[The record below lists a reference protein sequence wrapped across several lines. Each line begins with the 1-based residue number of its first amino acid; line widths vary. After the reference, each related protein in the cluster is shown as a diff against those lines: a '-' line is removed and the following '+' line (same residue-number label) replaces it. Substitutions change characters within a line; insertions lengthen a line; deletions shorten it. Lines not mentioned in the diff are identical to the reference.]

1 MSEYSDAQRMVLS
14 AAFHNGPAMWD
25 LVAPEALDDPWRMV
39 GFAIRALHERRQP
52 VNISTLISECLTRGY
67 DAAIPRWMMG
77 PVAIDSAHQ
86 SYVTSR
92 GAAQIQEHILRAKQH
107 LESGVDAWRV
117 VDDLEANLHAIQRP
131 VTEQATP
138 WWTWDEML
146 SFRETE
152 QPWVIPNLL
161 AEGERLVVTGGEGYG
176 KSTLIYQMILGAAYG
191 VSPID
196 LGTRFEPKKVMILD
210 VENWH
215 ETQVS
220 EQARTMR
227 AAYSRIDRTVEP
239 RVVLL
244 KPRTID
250 LLQPGERR
258 SLLDAVDSF
267 QPDLLF
273 MGSGYKLVDANDDW
287 RVMATTIQRT
297 ADEARA
303 RSKCAVVIET
313 HAGHGFKGDRNGWR
327 PDGSSY
333 WLRWPE
339 FGIGLAPQQNVTRR
353 IVEMVRWRGDRVTNR
368 LWPAAWIGGGALPW
382 TALAADEYEAR
393 KPEFQVRS
401 V

>member
-1 MSEYSDAQRMVLS
+1 VSEYTDAQRMVLS
-14 AAFHNGPAMWD
+14 AAFHNGGEMWD
-25 LVAPEALDDPWRMV
+25 LVPPETLDDPWRMV
-39 GFAIRALHERRQP
+39 AFAMRALHERRQP
-52 VNISTLISECLTRGY
+52 VNISTLTSECLTRGY
-67 DAAIPRWMMG
+67 DAGIPRWMMG

-86 SYVTSR
+86 SYVTAR

-117 VDDLEANLHAIQRP
+117 VDDLEANLHSIQRP
-131 VTEQATP
+131 VTENAIA

-146 SFRETE
+146 AMRDQEH
-152 QPWVIPNLL
+152 PWVIPNLIG
-161 AEGERLVVTGGEGYG
+161 EGERLVITGGEGYG
-176 KSTLIYQMILGAAYG
+176 KSTLIYQLILGAAYG

-196 LGTRFEPKKVMILD
+196 LHTRFEPQRVMILD

-227 AAYSRIDRTVEP
+227 AAYRRIDSTVEP
-239 RVVLL
+239 QVVLL

-258 SLLDAVDSF
+258 ALLDAVDSF
-267 QPDLLF
+267 QPNLLF

-353 IVEMVRWRGDRVTNR
+353 IVEMVKWRGDRVTDR

-382 TALAADEYEAR
+382 TALAPDEYEAR

-401 V
+401 